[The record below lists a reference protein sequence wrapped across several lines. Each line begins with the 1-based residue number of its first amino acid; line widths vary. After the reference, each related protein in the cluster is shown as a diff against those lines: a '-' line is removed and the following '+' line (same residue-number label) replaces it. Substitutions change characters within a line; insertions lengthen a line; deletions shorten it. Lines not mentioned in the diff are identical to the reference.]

1 MAKFCT
7 QCGKPFPFF
16 SSFSSKT
23 ICDVCDKKIKTELLS
38 MKEQIIK
45 DKTVIPS
52 QINFIKAQP
61 HELIIKLYSDLVDT
75 FESDKELDENE
86 IQLLKE
92 LQSNLGLSDDEIK
105 FDSKILPYIFVLY
118 IKQENKLPVYSKA
131 TMDDGSKPILK
142 KDEVLHYGS
151 ITILKEMKTVSH
163 TYQGGSHG
171 FSFRVTKGVSYR
183 IGAHRGQIQPDIAL
197 VETSRGVLLITNKR
211 LYLHPHLN
219 NKPLVIPLNKITSYR
234 CHSNGLEIFK
244 EGREKGY
251 FFSLNEG
258 PSEIVG
264 ICLGFLLERGE

>member
-1 MAKFCT
+1 VENHFL
-7 QCGKPFPFF
+7 FF

-38 MKEQIIK
+38 IKEQIIK
-45 DKTVIPS
+45 DKTVIPA
-52 QINFIKAQP
+52 QINFIKKQP

-86 IQLLKE
+86 IQLLKD
-92 LQSNLGLSDDEIK
+92 LQSNFGLSDDEIK
-105 FDSKILPYIFVLY
+105 FDSKILPYIFVLH
-118 IKQENKLPVYSKA
+118 IKQENKLPVYGSV
-131 TMDDGSKPILK
+131 TMNDGSKPILK
-142 KDEVLHYGS
+142 KDEVVHYGS
-151 ITILKEMKTVSH
+151 LTILKEMKTVGH

-171 FSFRVTKGVSYR
+171 FSFRVAKGVSYR
-183 IGAHRGQIQPDIAL
+183 IGAHRGHIQPEIAL

-211 LYLHPHLN
+211 LYLHPQSN

-234 CHSNGLEIFK
+234 CYSNGLEIYK

-251 FFSLNEG
+251 FFNLNEG